1 VRFIDAANA
10 LVAERGAYDV
20 ASAALVTADT
30 KVYEAK
36 HGIDAAVAA
45 ASGLLAGENFHLAL
59 ANTKFKDNRI
69 PPRGFTNAAFA
80 ADGCAPVNYSYDDG
94 QYWDDTL
101 FAIPA
106 GAKKAVVTLYY
117 QTSSR
122 EYMEFLRDNTSDP
135 AGQTAYDLWVTFGKS
150 APVSM
155 DTAAVILVSANPADL
170 NGDGVVNG
178 ADLGFMLGGWGQPG
192 ITDINQDGT
201 TNGADLGQLLGSWG
215 PV

>member
-1 VRFIDAANA
+1 M
-10 LVAERGAYDV
+10 
-20 ASAALVTADT
+20 
-30 KVYEAK
+30 
-36 HGIDAAVAA
+36 
-45 ASGLLAGENFHLAL
+45 
-59 ANTKFKDNRI
+59 
-69 PPRGFTNAAFA
+69 
-80 ADGCAPVNYSYDDG
+80 
-94 QYWDDTL
+94 
-101 FAIPA
+101 
-106 GAKKAVVTLYY
+106 VTLYY

-155 DTAAVILVSANPADL
+155 DTAALILVSANPADL

-178 ADLGFMLGGWGQPG
+178 ADLGFMLGGWGLPG
-192 ITDINQDGT
+192 ITDINHDGT